1 MKSNTLSITAAI
13 CISVLTTHK
22 GFGQEPLSFDYST
35 IYMDELESFDPSK
48 EEIKFVEKGRIEEIS
63 ATLINCDSPEGED
76 FSVIQL
82 ELKSGEIV
90 RFENRAIG
98 WINLDHTL
106 YSDPVLPK
114 NIRKTPHGMILD
126 MENGDKILALF
137 GYYFSTSSAPPLT
150 LIYISPDA
158 AEVVF
163 NREFCVREIA
173 NTDTGYKIVGD
184 LGIQG
189 GWWAGEPCEIIISN
203 DSIHFQ
209 GLSKI
214 KIYEDEEDG
223 IILYNAEAWGC
234 NKSPGDFTV
243 VRALGKDYDPL
254 DYTSLHSYWTPIPDS
269 LKMPEDDP
277 GIKKTPYYLV
287 FNKELVLCMGKSY
300 DGKTPYLT
308 IFRPRRPTNFEDRG
322 WLGYYKHDMKFH
334 LQEIVKTEK
343 GYRLIEAPES
353 AAQQEKPYDILIEGD
368 NVKRDY
374 TPYQKDTSK
383 DTSPSMWARVK
394 QYFSTLM
401 GTNTNASSEASK

>member
-1 MKSNTLSITAAI
+1 MLVAALHHI
-13 CISVLTTHK
+13 LCSSAAALPFIYNKECIK
-22 GFGQEPLSFDYST
+22 GLESLEGRKKLDGS
-35 IYMDELESFDPSK
+35 ELEFRK
-48 EEIKFVEKGRIEEIS
+48 VGEIKKTFITLEE
-63 ATLINCDSPEGED
+63 CWEGEPGD
-76 FSVIQL
+76 FRRVC
-82 ELKSGEIV
+82 
-90 RFENRAIG
+90 
-98 WINLDHTL
+98 INLQNGDVAKFDNPSGWVNVDNPM
-106 YSDPVLPK
+106 YPDPVLPK

-137 GYYFSTSSAPPLT
+137 GYYFSTSSARPLT

-184 LGIQG
+184 LGVQG

-203 DSIHFQ
+203 DSIRFQ
-209 GLSKI
+209 SLSKI

-269 LKMPEDDP
+269 LEMPEDDP

-300 DGKTPYLT
+300 DGKTPHLT

-322 WLGYYKHDMKFH
+322 WLGCYKHDMKFH

-343 GYRLIEAPES
+343 GFRLIEAPES
-353 AAQQEKPYDILIEGD
+353 SAQQEKPYDILIEGD
-368 NVKRDY
+368 RVEIDD
-374 TPYQKDTSK
+374 TPYEKDTSK
-383 DTSPSMWARVK
+383 DISPSMWARVK

-401 GTNTNASSEASK
+401 GSNTNASSEASK